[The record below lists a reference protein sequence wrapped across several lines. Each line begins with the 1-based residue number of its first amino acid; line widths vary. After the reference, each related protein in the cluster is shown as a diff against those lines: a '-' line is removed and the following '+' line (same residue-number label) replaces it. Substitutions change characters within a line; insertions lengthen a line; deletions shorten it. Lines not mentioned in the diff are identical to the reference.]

1 MIETDDRPRRRAAL
15 AAAVAGVLAL
25 GACTVPAD
33 ASAKVTAM
41 APTPQAEAIAKI
53 VGDEMAAQSL
63 RAVIVKVTRGD
74 EVVTSQAFGQSLD
87 GVPATTDM
95 RFRNGAVVFA
105 YLGTLLMLFVDEGRA
120 GLDDTIDRWMPALAE
135 SGKVTLKMLANQTSG
150 YPDYET
156 DPGWNAAFNADPFQS
171 WTVQRRLKY
180 AFSRPMQF
188 APGTNW
194 SYSHTNF
201 MILGEILAK
210 IGGKPLDVLLR
221 EKVLDP
227 MGLTD
232 TVAAQTGA
240 IPPPVLHSFSS
251 ERRQALGVPPKT
263 AFYEESTF
271 WNSDWGTPPGANQTS
286 TIDDLATTAVAVG
299 TGKLLSESSYRA
311 MTDTNLI
318 GFGQAQADCAPSC
331 FKQVDG
337 YNFGLGVIR
346 SGAWI
351 MQNPLVGG
359 YSAPESYLPPEKVGI
374 SVAVTFLPGAFDCE
388 GNYPDAS
395 DHVFRLIAAYVA
407 PNHAPP
413 MPKPFKKA
421 C

>member
-1 MIETDDRPRRRAAL
+1 M
-15 AAAVAGVLAL
+15 AVTLLL
-25 GACTVPAD
+25 GACTTVAD
-33 ASAKVTAM
+33 ATVRPVAART
-41 APTPQAEAIAKI
+41 PTPQAQAIAQI
-53 VGDEMAAQSL
+53 VRDAMKAQSL

-74 EVVTSQAFGQSLD
+74 QVITTEAFGESLD
-87 GVPATTDM
+87 GVPATTQM

-105 YLGTLLMLFVDEGRA
+105 YLGTLLMLFVEEGKA
-120 GLDDTIDRWMPALAE
+120 ALDDPIERWMPALPEA
-135 SGKVTLKMLANQTSG
+135 GRVTLKMLANQTSG
-150 YPDYET
+150 YPDFET

-171 WTVQRRLKY
+171 WTVERRLQY

-210 IGGKPLDVLLR
+210 LGGRPLDVLLR
-221 EKVLDP
+221 ERVLEP
-227 MGLTD
+227 MGLRD
-232 TVAAQTGA
+232 TVASQTGA
-240 IPPPVLHSFSS
+240 IPEPVLHSYSS
-251 ERRQALGVPPKT
+251 ERREALGIPPT
-263 AFYEESTF
+263 GAFYEESTF

-299 TGKLLSESSYRA
+299 SGKLLSPASYQA
-311 MTDTNLI
+311 MTAPNLL

-346 SGAWI
+346 SGSWI

-359 YSAPESYLPPEKVGI
+359 YSATEAYLPEEKIGI
-374 SVAVTFLPGAFDCE
+374 SVAVTFLPGAFDCK

-395 DHVFRLIAAYVA
+395 DGVFRLIAANVA
-407 PNHAPP
+407 PAYRPP
-413 MPKPFKKA
+413 VPKPFQKA

>member
-1 MIETDDRPRRRAAL
+1 MNERNDRRRRRGAL
-15 AAAVAGVLAL
+15 AGFVAAVLAL
-25 GACTVPAD
+25 GACTAPAG
-33 ASAKVTAM
+33 ASTTAH

-53 VGDEMAAQSL
+53 VRDAMADQSL

-74 EVVTSQAFGQSLD
+74 EVVTAEAFGESLD

-105 YLGTLLMLFVDEGRA
+105 YLGTLLMLFVDEGKVT
-120 GLDDTIDRWMPALAE
+120 LDDTIDRWTPELAE
-135 SGKVTLKMLANQTSG
+135 SGKVTLKMLANQTTG
-150 YPDYET
+150 YPDFET

-171 WTVQRRLKY
+171 WTVERRLKY

-221 EKVLDP
+221 EKVLEP
-227 MGLTD
+227 MGLKD
-232 TVAAQTGA
+232 TVPAQTGA
-240 IPPPVLHSFSS
+240 IPSPVLHSFSS

-299 TGKLLSESSYRA
+299 TGKLLSESSHQA
-311 MTDTNLI
+311 MTGSHLL
-318 GFGQAQADCAPSC
+318 GFGHVQANCAPSC
-331 FKQVDG
+331 FKQVEG

-346 SGAWI
+346 SGDWI

-359 YSAPESYLPPEKVGI
+359 YSATESYLPQEKVGI
-374 SVAVTFLPGAFDCE
+374 SVAVTFLPGAFDCQ

-395 DHVFRLIAAYVA
+395 DHVFRLIAAHVA
-407 PNHAPP
+407 PAYAPP
-413 MPKPFKKA
+413 MPKPFQKA
-421 C
+421 SC